1 MIPSVTTLSRFF
13 ALLGSLA
20 VCGVC
25 AAADVAYFADNGYG
39 NPISSLQ
46 HPVGEHYQGVT
57 YVAYQGP
64 HEDPYVAAYVHATAQ
79 WIGPVQAGV
88 SAGT

>member
-25 AAADVAYFADNGYG
+25 AAANVAYLSDNGYG

-57 YVAYQGP
+57 YVAYQGLTKTRISP
-64 HEDPYVAAYVHATAQ
+64 PTSTPRPSGSDPSKLA
-79 WIGPVQAGV
+79 
-88 SAGT
+88 